1 MDESSSKR
9 TNFFERMLNRLT
21 GDTPDTPEEVLEV
34 LQDAAK
40 RQVLPADTLALLENV
55 LDFDEEE
62 VRDVMITR
70 SQMDVIKI
78 NDSIDRIVA
87 YVMETAH
94 SRFPV
99 IGEDKDEVLGI
110 VHAKDLLRYLA
121 QPEQFQLKSL
131 LRPAVFIPESK
142 SLKKLLRDFR
152 ANKTHMAIVIDEYGG
167 VSGLVTFED
176 VLEQIIG
183 DIEDEFDLD
192 DTNEQIFAINPERF
206 RVEATTEIGDF
217 NEYFGTSL
225 DDEEADTIG
234 GLVVQAFGHL
244 PERGEKIALGNFQFT
259 VARADNRRVH
269 TLMVTPTKA

>member
-1 MDESSSKR
+1 MDDSSSKMP
-9 TNFFERMLNRLT
+9 NFFERMLNRLS
-21 GDTPDTPEEVLEV
+21 GDTPDTPEDVLHV
-34 LQDAAK
+34 LRAAAN
-40 RQVLPADTLALLENV
+40 REVLPADTLALLENV

-78 NDSIDRIVA
+78 NDSIERIVA

-99 IGEDKDEVLGI
+99 IGEDKDEILGI
-110 VHAKDLLRYLA
+110 LHAKDLLRYFA
-121 QPEQFQLKSL
+121 QPEHFQLKQL

-142 SLKKLLRDFR
+142 SLKNLLKDFR
-152 ANKTHMAIVIDEYGG
+152 ANKTHMAIVVDEYGG

-192 DTNEQIFAINPERF
+192 DNSDNIFAINPERF
-206 RVEATTEIGDF
+206 RVDATTEIDDF
-217 NEYFGTSL
+217 NEYFGTSFS
-225 DDEEADTIG
+225 DEEADTIG

-244 PERGEKIALGNFQFT
+244 PERGEKIILNKQTFT
-259 VARADNRRVH
+259 VARADSRRVH
-269 TLMVTPTKA
+269 TLMVTPAKN

>member
-9 TNFFERMLNRLT
+9 SNFFERLINRLT
-21 GDTPDTPEEVLEV
+21 GDTPDTPEEIFAV
-34 LQDAAK
+34 LQDAAE
-40 RQVLPADTLALLENV
+40 RQVLPADTLTLLSNV
-55 LDFDEEE
+55 LDFDKEE
-62 VRDVMITR
+62 VRDVMVTR

-78 NDSIDRIVA
+78 NDPIERIVP

-94 SRFPV
+94 SRLPV

-110 VHAKDLLRYLA
+110 IHAKDLLRYFA
-121 QPEQFQLKSL
+121 QPEQFQLKQL

-183 DIEDEFDLD
+183 DIEDEFDLED
-192 DTNEQIFAINPERF
+192 DSDNIFAINEERF
-206 RVEATTEIGDF
+206 RVNATTEIEDF
-217 NEYFGTSL
+217 NEYFGTRFN
-225 DDEEADTIG
+225 DEEADTIG

-244 PERGEKIALGNFQFT
+244 PERGEKISLDNFQFT
-259 VARADNRRVH
+259 VARADSRRVH
-269 TLMVTPTKA
+269 TLMVIPIKA